1 MAMIVDKETCVGCG
15 ACVAACPVGAI
26 SLEDKACIDA
36 DSCIGCGAC
45 VNACPVGAI
54 SAEGAVAKKEVEN
67 NHGTDLWVVT
77 ELENGE
83 PVGVT
88 YELIGVASDL
98 AAKAGEKCCAVL
110 VAAEAG
116 DVPQKLIAAG
126 ADKVYVIADAKF
138 ADYNTDLYTDAI
150 CQLIDAYK
158 PSALLI
164 GATADGRDLAP
175 RIAARKMTGLCADC
189 TELDIDVDN
198 QVVEWTRPALG
209 GNILAT
215 ILCKE
220 TRPQMGTVRPK
231 VFKAKPMDATRTGE
245 VINFTCENLVTSPV
259 ELLKKEAVGGTSSI
273 KIEDAEVICSG
284 GRGMGSADNFKI
296 LEEMAALFENGTV
309 AGSRAVVDEGWIGHS
324 CQVGQSGKTVTPK
337 IYFACGISGAIQ
349 HLAGMQ
355 TSDIIVAI
363 NKDPDAPIF
372 EVADFGIVGDLYK
385 VIPEIIK
392 EWDNAE
398 ELHDH
403 AMAK

>member
-26 SLEDKACIDA
+26 SLEDKAHIDA

-245 VINFTCENLVTSPV
+245 VHLY
-259 ELLKKEAVGGTSSI
+259 
-273 KIEDAEVICSG
+273 
-284 GRGMGSADNFKI
+284 
-296 LEEMAALFENGTV
+296 LF
-309 AGSRAVVDEGWIGHS
+309 SL
-324 CQVGQSGKTVTPK
+324 P
-337 IYFACGISGAIQ
+337 
-349 HLAGMQ
+349 L
-355 TSDIIVAI
+355 
-363 NKDPDAPIF
+363 P
-372 EVADFGIVGDLYK
+372 
-385 VIPEIIK
+385 
-392 EWDNAE
+392 
-398 ELHDH
+398 
-403 AMAK
+403 

>member
-26 SLEDKACIDA
+26 SLEDKAHIDA

-126 ADKVYVIADAKF
+126 ADKVYVIADARF

-150 CQLIDAYK
+150 CQLVDAYK

-349 HLAGMQ
+349 HLAGM
-355 TSDIIVAI
+355 TGSDMVIAI
-363 NKDPDAPIF
+363 NKDANAPIF
-372 EVADFGIVGDLYK
+372 KTAQYGIVGDVNVILPKLIAKIKAYK
-385 VIPEIIK
+385 E
-392 EWDNAE
+392 N
-398 ELHDH
+398 
-403 AMAK
+403 

>member
-126 ADKVYVIADAKF
+126 ADKVYVIADARF

-150 CQLIDAYK
+150 CQLVDAYK

-349 HLAGMQ
+349 HLAGM
-355 TSDIIVAI
+355 TGSDTVIAI
-363 NKDPDAPIF
+363 NKDANAPIF
-372 EVADFGIVGDLYK
+372 NTAQYGIVGDVNVILPKLIAKIKAYK
-385 VIPEIIK
+385 E
-392 EWDNAE
+392 N
-398 ELHDH
+398 
-403 AMAK
+403 

>member
-15 ACVAACPVGAI
+15 ACVAVCPVGAI

-150 CQLIDAYK
+150 CQLVDAYK

-175 RIAARKMTGLCADC
+175 RIAARKMTGLC
-189 TELDIDVDN
+189 L
-198 QVVEWTRPALG
+198 
-209 GNILAT
+209 
-215 ILCKE
+215 
-220 TRPQMGTVRPK
+220 M
-231 VFKAKPMDATRTGE
+231 
-245 VINFTCENLVTSPV
+245 
-259 ELLKKEAVGGTSSI
+259 
-273 KIEDAEVICSG
+273 
-284 GRGMGSADNFKI
+284 
-296 LEEMAALFENGTV
+296 
-309 AGSRAVVDEGWIGHS
+309 
-324 CQVGQSGKTVTPK
+324 
-337 IYFACGISGAIQ
+337 
-349 HLAGMQ
+349 
-355 TSDIIVAI
+355 
-363 NKDPDAPIF
+363 
-372 EVADFGIVGDLYK
+372 
-385 VIPEIIK
+385 
-392 EWDNAE
+392 
-398 ELHDH
+398 
-403 AMAK
+403 

>member
-138 ADYNTDLYTDAI
+138 VDYNTDLYTDAI

-349 HLAGMQ
+349 HLAGM
-355 TSDIIVAI
+355 TGSDTVIAI
-363 NKDPDAPIF
+363 NKDANAPIF
-372 EVADFGIVGDLYK
+372 NTAQYGIVGDVNVILPKLIAKIKAYK
-385 VIPEIIK
+385 E
-392 EWDNAE
+392 N
-398 ELHDH
+398 
-403 AMAK
+403 

>member
-26 SLEDKACIDA
+26 SLEDKAHIDA

-349 HLAGMQ
+349 HLAGM
-355 TSDIIVAI
+355 TGSDTVIAI
-363 NKDPDAPIF
+363 NKDANAPIF
-372 EVADFGIVGDLYK
+372 NTAQYGIVGDVNVILPKLIAKIKAYK
-385 VIPEIIK
+385 E
-392 EWDNAE
+392 N
-398 ELHDH
+398 
-403 AMAK
+403 

>member
-26 SLEDKACIDA
+26 SLEDKACIDV

-45 VNACPVGAI
+45 VNVCPVGAI

-189 TELDIDVDN
+189 TELDIDTEN

-349 HLAGMQ
+349 HLAGM
-355 TSDIIVAI
+355 TGSDMVIAI
-363 NKDPDAPIF
+363 NKDANAPIF
-372 EVADFGIVGDLYK
+372 KTAQYGIVGDVNVILPKLIAKIKAYK
-385 VIPEIIK
+385 E
-392 EWDNAE
+392 N
-398 ELHDH
+398 
-403 AMAK
+403 

>member
-15 ACVAACPVGAI
+15 ACVAICPVGAI

-126 ADKVYVIADAKF
+126 ADKVYVIADARF

-349 HLAGMQ
+349 HLAGM
-355 TSDIIVAI
+355 TGSDMVIAI
-363 NKDPDAPIF
+363 NKDANAPIF
-372 EVADFGIVGDLYK
+372 KTAQYGIVGDVNVILPKLIAKIKAYK
-385 VIPEIIK
+385 E
-392 EWDNAE
+392 N
-398 ELHDH
+398 
-403 AMAK
+403 

>member
-15 ACVAACPVGAI
+15 ACVAICPVGAI
-26 SLEDKACIDA
+26 SLEDKAHIDA
-36 DSCIGCGAC
+36 DACIGCGAC
-45 VNACPVGAI
+45 VNGCPVGAI
-54 SAEGAVAKKEVEN
+54 APEGAVAKKEVEN

-337 IYFACGISGAIQ
+337 IYFACGISGAIL
-349 HLAGMQ
+349 HLAGM
-355 TSDIIVAI
+355 TGSDTVIAI
-363 NKDPDAPIF
+363 NKDANAPIF
-372 EVADFGIVGDLYK
+372 NTAQYGIVGDVNVILPKLIAKIKAYK
-385 VIPEIIK
+385 E
-392 EWDNAE
+392 N
-398 ELHDH
+398 
-403 AMAK
+403 

>member
-189 TELDIDVDN
+189 TELDIDTEN

-349 HLAGMQ
+349 HLAGM
-355 TSDIIVAI
+355 TGSDTVIAI
-363 NKDPDAPIF
+363 NKDANAPIF
-372 EVADFGIVGDLYK
+372 NTAQYGIVGDVNVILPKLIAKIKAYK
-385 VIPEIIK
+385 E
-392 EWDNAE
+392 N
-398 ELHDH
+398 
-403 AMAK
+403 

>member
-15 ACVAACPVGAI
+15 ACVAICPVGAI
-26 SLEDKACIDA
+26 SLEDKAHIDA
-36 DSCIGCGAC
+36 DACIGCGAC
-45 VNACPVGAI
+45 VNGCPVGAI
-54 SAEGAVAKKEVEN
+54 APEGAVAKKEVEN

-116 DVPQKLIAAG
+116 DVSQKLIAAG

-150 CQLIDAYK
+150 CQLVDAYK

-349 HLAGMQ
+349 HLAGM
-355 TSDIIVAI
+355 TGSDMVIAI
-363 NKDPDAPIF
+363 NKDANAPIF
-372 EVADFGIVGDLYK
+372 KTAQYGIVGDVNVILPKLIAKIKAYK
-385 VIPEIIK
+385 E
-392 EWDNAE
+392 N
-398 ELHDH
+398 
-403 AMAK
+403 

>member
-98 AAKAGEKCCAVL
+98 AVKAGEKCCAVL

-126 ADKVYVIADAKF
+126 ADKVYVIADARF

-150 CQLIDAYK
+150 CQLVDAYK

-349 HLAGMQ
+349 HLAGM
-355 TSDIIVAI
+355 TGSDMVIAI
-363 NKDPDAPIF
+363 NKDANAPIF
-372 EVADFGIVGDLYK
+372 KTAQYGIVGDVNVILPKLIAKIKAYK
-385 VIPEIIK
+385 E
-392 EWDNAE
+392 N
-398 ELHDH
+398 
-403 AMAK
+403 

>member
-67 NHGTDLWVVT
+67 NQGTDLWVVT

-116 DVPQKLIAAG
+116 DVSQKLIAAG

-150 CQLIDAYK
+150 CQLVDAYK

-349 HLAGMQ
+349 HLAGM
-355 TSDIIVAI
+355 TGSDMVIAI
-363 NKDPDAPIF
+363 NKDANAPIF
-372 EVADFGIVGDLYK
+372 KTAQYGIVGDVNVILPKLIAKIKAYK
-385 VIPEIIK
+385 E
-392 EWDNAE
+392 N
-398 ELHDH
+398 
-403 AMAK
+403 

>member
-15 ACVAACPVGAI
+15 ACVAVCPVGAI

-126 ADKVYVIADAKF
+126 ADKVYVIADARF

-150 CQLIDAYK
+150 CQLVDAYK

-349 HLAGMQ
+349 HLAGM
-355 TSDIIVAI
+355 TGSDMVIAI
-363 NKDPDAPIF
+363 NKDANAPIF
-372 EVADFGIVGDLYK
+372 KTAQYGIVGDVNVILPKLIAKIKAYK
-385 VIPEIIK
+385 E
-392 EWDNAE
+392 N
-398 ELHDH
+398 
-403 AMAK
+403 

>member
-15 ACVAACPVGAI
+15 ACVAICPVGAI
-26 SLEDKACIDA
+26 SLEDKAHIDA
-36 DSCIGCGAC
+36 DACIGCGAC

-349 HLAGMQ
+349 HLAGM
-355 TSDIIVAI
+355 TGSDTVIAI
-363 NKDPDAPIF
+363 NKDANAPIF
-372 EVADFGIVGDLYK
+372 NTAQYGIVGDVNVILPKLIAKIKAYK
-385 VIPEIIK
+385 E
-392 EWDNAE
+392 N
-398 ELHDH
+398 
-403 AMAK
+403 

>member
-54 SAEGAVAKKEVEN
+54 SAEGAVAKKEIEN

-126 ADKVYVIADAKF
+126 ADKVYVIADARF

-150 CQLIDAYK
+150 CQLVDAYK

-231 VFKAKPMDATRTGE
+231 VFKAKPMDATRNGE

-349 HLAGMQ
+349 HLAGM
-355 TSDIIVAI
+355 TGSDTVIAI
-363 NKDPDAPIF
+363 NKDANAPIF
-372 EVADFGIVGDLYK
+372 NTAQYGIVGDVNVILPKLIAKIKAYK
-385 VIPEIIK
+385 E
-392 EWDNAE
+392 N
-398 ELHDH
+398 
-403 AMAK
+403 

>member
-15 ACVAACPVGAI
+15 ACVAVCPVGAI

-126 ADKVYVIADAKF
+126 ADKVYVIADARF

-349 HLAGMQ
+349 HLAGM
-355 TSDIIVAI
+355 TGSDTVIAI
-363 NKDPDAPIF
+363 NKDANAPIF
-372 EVADFGIVGDLYK
+372 NTAQYGIVGDVNVILPKLIAKIKAYK
-385 VIPEIIK
+385 E
-392 EWDNAE
+392 N
-398 ELHDH
+398 
-403 AMAK
+403 

>member
-126 ADKVYVIADAKF
+126 ADKVYVIADDRF

-150 CQLIDAYK
+150 CQLVDAYK

-349 HLAGMQ
+349 HLAGM
-355 TSDIIVAI
+355 TGSDMVIAI
-363 NKDPDAPIF
+363 NKDANAPIF
-372 EVADFGIVGDLYK
+372 KTAQYGIVGDVNVILPKLIAKIKAYK
-385 VIPEIIK
+385 E
-392 EWDNAE
+392 N
-398 ELHDH
+398 
-403 AMAK
+403 

>member
-15 ACVAACPVGAI
+15 ACVAVCPVGAI

-150 CQLIDAYK
+150 CQLVDAYK

-349 HLAGMQ
+349 HLAGM
-355 TSDIIVAI
+355 TGSDMVIAI
-363 NKDPDAPIF
+363 NKDANAPIF
-372 EVADFGIVGDLYK
+372 KTAQYGIVGDVNVILPKLIAKIKAYK
-385 VIPEIIK
+385 E
-392 EWDNAE
+392 N
-398 ELHDH
+398 
-403 AMAK
+403 

>member
-15 ACVAACPVGAI
+15 ACVAICPVGAI
-26 SLEDKACIDA
+26 SLEDKAHIDA
-36 DSCIGCGAC
+36 DACIGCGAC
-45 VNACPVGAI
+45 VNECPVGAI
-54 SAEGAVAKKEVEN
+54 SPEGAVAKKEVEN
-67 NHGTDLWVVT
+67 NHGTDLWVIT

-88 YELIGVASDL
+88 YELIGIASDL
-98 AAKAGEKCCAVL
+98 AAKAGEHCCAVL

-126 ADKVYVIADAKF
+126 ADKVYVIADPKF

-189 TELDIDVDN
+189 TALDIDTEN

-284 GRGMGSADNFKI
+284 GRGMGSLDNFKV
-296 LEEMAALFENGTV
+296 LEELAALFENGTI

-349 HLAGMQ
+349 HLAGM
-355 TSDIIVAI
+355 TGSDIVIAI
-363 NKDPDAPIF
+363 NKDANAPIF
-372 EVADFGIVGDLYK
+372 KTAQYGIVGDVNVILPKLIAKIKAYK
-385 VIPEIIK
+385 E
-392 EWDNAE
+392 N
-398 ELHDH
+398 
-403 AMAK
+403 

>member
-15 ACVAACPVGAI
+15 ACVAICPVGAI

-150 CQLIDAYK
+150 CQLVDAYK

-349 HLAGMQ
+349 HLAGM
-355 TSDIIVAI
+355 TGSDMVIAI
-363 NKDPDAPIF
+363 NKDANAPIF
-372 EVADFGIVGDLYK
+372 KTAQYGIVGDVNVILPKLIAKIKAYK
-385 VIPEIIK
+385 E
-392 EWDNAE
+392 N
-398 ELHDH
+398 
-403 AMAK
+403 

>member
-15 ACVAACPVGAI
+15 ACVAVCPVGAI
-26 SLEDKACIDA
+26 SLEDKAHIDA

-45 VNACPVGAI
+45 VNGCPVGAI
-54 SAEGAVAKKEVEN
+54 APEGAVAKKEVEN

-349 HLAGMQ
+349 HLAGM
-355 TSDIIVAI
+355 TGSDTVIAI
-363 NKDPDAPIF
+363 NKDANAPIF
-372 EVADFGIVGDLYK
+372 NTAQYGIVGDVNVILPKLIAKIKAYK
-385 VIPEIIK
+385 E
-392 EWDNAE
+392 N
-398 ELHDH
+398 
-403 AMAK
+403 

>member
-1 MAMIVDKETCVGCG
+1 MAMIVDRET
-15 ACVAACPVGAI
+15 
-26 SLEDKACIDA
+26 
-36 DSCIGCGAC
+36 CIGCGAC
-45 VNACPVGAI
+45 TAVCPVGAIDLVDGKAKINAEQCISCGACVNECLVEAI
-54 SAEGAVAKKEVEN
+54 SAEGAVEKKKVEN
-67 NHGTDLWVVT
+67 KDGTDLWVIT

-98 AAKAGEKCCAVL
+98 AARANEKCCAVL

-126 ADKVYVIADAKF
+126 ADKVYVIADAKY

-150 CQLIDAYK
+150 CQLIDTYK

-189 TELDIDVDN
+189 TALDITDGI
-198 QVVEWTRPALG
+198 VEWTRPALG

-215 ILCKE
+215 ILCDE
-220 TRPQMGTVRPK
+220 HRPQMGTVRPK
-231 VFKAKPMDATRTGE
+231 VFKAKEADASRTGE
-245 VINFTCENLVTSPV
+245 IISFTCAEAVTSPV
-259 ELLKKEAVGGTSSI
+259 ELLKKEALVSSSSI

-284 GRGMGSADNFKI
+284 GRGMGCVDNFKL
-296 LEEMAALFENGTV
+296 LEQMASLFENGAV

-349 HLAGMQ
+349 HIAGMSG
-355 TSDIIVAI
+355 SDIVIAI
-363 NKDPDAPIF
+363 NKDANAPIF
-372 EVADFGIVGDLYK
+372 KTAQYGIVGDVNVILPKLIAKIKAYK
-385 VIPEIIK
+385 E
-392 EWDNAE
+392 N
-398 ELHDH
+398 
-403 AMAK
+403 

>member
-15 ACVAACPVGAI
+15 ACVAVCPVGAI
-26 SLEDKACIDA
+26 SLEDKAHIDA
-36 DSCIGCGAC
+36 DACIGCGAC
-45 VNACPVGAI
+45 VNGCPVGAI
-54 SAEGAVAKKEVEN
+54 APEGAVAKKEVEN

-126 ADKVYVIADAKF
+126 ADKVYVIADARF

-189 TELDIDVDN
+189 TELDIDTEN

-349 HLAGMQ
+349 HLAGM
-355 TSDIIVAI
+355 TGSDTVIAI
-363 NKDPDAPIF
+363 NKDANAPIF
-372 EVADFGIVGDLYK
+372 NTAQYGIVGDVNVILPKLIAKIKAYK
-385 VIPEIIK
+385 E
-392 EWDNAE
+392 N
-398 ELHDH
+398 
-403 AMAK
+403 

>member
-349 HLAGMQ
+349 HLAGM
-355 TSDIIVAI
+355 TGSDMVIAI
-363 NKDPDAPIF
+363 NKDANAPIF
-372 EVADFGIVGDLYK
+372 KTAQYGIVGDVNVILPKLIAKIKAYK
-385 VIPEIIK
+385 E
-392 EWDNAE
+392 N
-398 ELHDH
+398 
-403 AMAK
+403 

>member
-150 CQLIDAYK
+150 CQLVDAYK

-349 HLAGMQ
+349 HLAGM
-355 TSDIIVAI
+355 TGSDMVIAI
-363 NKDPDAPIF
+363 NKDANAPIF
-372 EVADFGIVGDLYK
+372 KTAQYGIVGDVNVILPKLIAKIKAYK
-385 VIPEIIK
+385 E
-392 EWDNAE
+392 N
-398 ELHDH
+398 
-403 AMAK
+403 

>member
-15 ACVAACPVGAI
+15 ACVAICPVGAI

-126 ADKVYVIADAKF
+126 ADKVYVIADDRF

-349 HLAGMQ
+349 HLAGM
-355 TSDIIVAI
+355 TGSDMVIAI
-363 NKDPDAPIF
+363 NKDANAPIF
-372 EVADFGIVGDLYK
+372 KTAQYGIVGDVNVILPKLIAKIKAYK
-385 VIPEIIK
+385 E
-392 EWDNAE
+392 N
-398 ELHDH
+398 
-403 AMAK
+403 

>member
-15 ACVAACPVGAI
+15 ACVAICPVGAI

-349 HLAGMQ
+349 HLAGM
-355 TSDIIVAI
+355 TGSDMVIAI
-363 NKDPDAPIF
+363 NKDANAPIF
-372 EVADFGIVGDLYK
+372 KTAQYGIVGDVNVILPKLIAKIKAYK
-385 VIPEIIK
+385 E
-392 EWDNAE
+392 N
-398 ELHDH
+398 
-403 AMAK
+403 

>member
-15 ACVAACPVGAI
+15 ACVAICPVGAI
-26 SLEDKACIDA
+26 SLEDKAHIDA
-36 DSCIGCGAC
+36 DACIGCGAC
-45 VNACPVGAI
+45 VNGCPVGAI
-54 SAEGAVAKKEVEN
+54 APEGAVAKKEVEN

-126 ADKVYVIADAKF
+126 ADKVYVIADDRF

-349 HLAGMQ
+349 HLAGM
-355 TSDIIVAI
+355 TGSDMVIAI
-363 NKDPDAPIF
+363 NKDANAPIF
-372 EVADFGIVGDLYK
+372 KTAQYGIVGDVNVILPKLIAKIKAYK
-385 VIPEIIK
+385 E
-392 EWDNAE
+392 N
-398 ELHDH
+398 
-403 AMAK
+403 

>member
-15 ACVAACPVGAI
+15 ACVAICPVGAI
-26 SLEDKACIDA
+26 SLEDKAHIDA
-36 DSCIGCGAC
+36 DACIGCGAC
-45 VNACPVGAI
+45 VNGCPVGAI
-54 SAEGAVAKKEVEN
+54 APEGAVAKKEVEN

-138 ADYNTDLYTDAI
+138 ADYNTDLYTDTI

-349 HLAGMQ
+349 HLAGM
-355 TSDIIVAI
+355 TGSDTVIAI
-363 NKDPDAPIF
+363 NKDANAPIF
-372 EVADFGIVGDLYK
+372 KTAQYGIVGDVNVILPKLIAKIKAYK
-385 VIPEIIK
+385 E
-392 EWDNAE
+392 N
-398 ELHDH
+398 
-403 AMAK
+403 